1 MKTMREL
8 QKNKILF
15 VIMFFSVMIIS
26 VFTERT
32 VDSMKSHFFL
42 QTEDVYNLGTTNTS
56 KESYIDEIDTLD
68 QKVPIAF
75 FSMKKQCFSK
85 VAGLPARRLLPFE
98 KKELVVYFDSVLAVL
113 FKIIFIPNVIFI
125 LLFMMRC
132 SFFYARSRILRFI
145 YKSDGKKEV
154 VFLSGVESLNNMKGS
169 I

>member
-1 MKTMREL
+1 MKVMRKL
-8 QKNKILF
+8 QKNKTLF

-26 VFTERT
+26 VFTEKS
-32 VDSMKSHFFL
+32 VDSMKLHFFI
-42 QTEDVYNLGTTNTS
+42 QTENIYKLATTNTS

-75 FSMKKQCFSK
+75 VSMGKQCFSK
-85 VAGLPARRLLPFE
+85 AAGLPSRRLLPFE
-98 KKELVVYFDSVLAVL
+98 KKELVVYFDSVLSVL

-125 LLFMMRC
+125 LLFMMWC
-132 SFFYARSRILRFI
+132 SFFYARSRILRYI

-154 VFLSGVESLNNMKGS
+154 VFLSVVESLSNMKGR